1 MAYVKKYIG
10 RGDYR
15 TVWVPDI
22 NQSVDSSIDDE
33 QTDAQ
38 FIYGPTGG
46 SLTKQYDKIFEQT
59 NANLFGYKNPS
70 YTYSKQPSDISTPQQ
85 NTNPFKT
92 DNMSTPQQNTNP
104 FKTDNMTPQQIIN
117 MAYKLGGGTY
127 EGAVKAAAQ
136 HGVNLNTIVANRD
149 KAKRVSSSPKAQQ
162 ARATIS
168 SIVVKSP
175 FWHTFL
181 SEMLQQL
188 PTY

>member
-70 YTYSKQPSDISTPQQ
+70 YTYSKQPSDI
-85 NTNPFKT
+85 
-92 DNMSTPQQNTNP
+92 STPQQNTNP